1 MKELTI
7 SFAFILRLGSI
18 EIVPEDTSNLLLS
31 GNLHE
36 LMIKEI
42 EILLLGLQT
51 FHAFELKG
59 VYSVKS
65 RRCYND

>member
-36 LMIKEI
+36 LMIKER
-42 EILLLGLQT
+42 ETLFL
-51 FHAFELKG
+51 
-59 VYSVKS
+59 VYKLFMHS
-65 RRCYND
+65 N

>member
-36 LMIKEI
+36 LMIKERDTI
-42 EILLLGLQT
+42 AIGLGLQT

-59 VYSVKS
+59 DGARYI
-65 RRCYND
+65 R

>member
-42 EILLLGLQT
+42 EILLLLV
-51 FHAFELKG
+51 L
-59 VYSVKS
+59 VYKLFMHS
-65 RRCYND
+65 N